1 MAFNGDLDRFV
12 LFSRSPNRA
21 DQPHRLVVVRRDG
34 LQFGHDVSGTT
45 ISRPAQITW
54 A

>member
-1 MAFNGDLDRFV
+1 VAFNGDLDRFV

-21 DQPHRLVVVRRDG
+21 AQPDRLVVVRRDG